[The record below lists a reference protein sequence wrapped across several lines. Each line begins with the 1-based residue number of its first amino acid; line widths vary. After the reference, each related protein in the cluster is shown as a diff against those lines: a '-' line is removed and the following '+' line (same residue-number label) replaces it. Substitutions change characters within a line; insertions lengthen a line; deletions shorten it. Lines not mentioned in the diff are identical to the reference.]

1 MKLNSKKELCEFWNL
16 VKNPES
22 EKINLLEKR
31 LSRLLQRQE
40 YLSNHGYWEV
50 GYLKGR
56 ISALEEWL
64 YELQED
70 NT

>member
-1 MKLNSKKELCEFWNL
+1 MLTEKDIER
-16 VKNPES
+16 
-22 EKINLLEKR
+22 KINLLEER

-56 ISALEEWL
+56 ISALEDWL

-70 NT
+70 NSTNN